1 MKPAL
6 LMKKHLALMVLDHF
20 WGIAWGYVT
29 VMFDEL
35 YHGDVPIIYRG
46 VDHQKDMMVDLSN
59 PWVQPG

>member
-29 VMFDEL
+29 VMVDEL

-46 VDHQKDMMVDLSN
+46 
-59 PWVQPG
+59 

>member
-29 VMFDEL
+29 VMVDEL
-35 YHGDVPIIYRG
+35 YHGDAPIIYRG